1 MRWEKA
7 SPSWRVMADTVIAGL
22 LGTGMAWGQAQW
34 RQGARRAEA
43 VEAAFPIH
51 TGAALPAGAG
61 RTLVDLHVA
70 ERPWGAHRQPQ
81 PQARTTQPTE
91 GDALE
96 QGHSPSHNTSA
107 LLQTGTATSSAQS
120 CPAPRS
126 SSSPNLHEVIFIFTE
141 DHVGPTQK
149 HPRPI
154 RTALSTFQDKLEPIW
169 GRLCDKQRDHKA
181 WAISLAKPV
190 QREGQNPAKKDGRFH
205 PHPLRPPSH
214 GSPLPT
220 CEARLADTVIAIDTV
235 PANSEGAG
243 VAGTIVDVHLTV
255 HTCRRRTRQ
264 G

>member
-7 SPSWRVMADTVIAGL
+7 SPSWRVMADTVLAGL

-51 TGAALPAGAG
+51 TGAALPAGTG

-107 LLQTGTATSSAQS
+107 LLQTGAATSSAQS

-126 SSSPNLHEVIFIFTE
+126 SSSPNLHEGIFIFTE

-149 HPRPI
+149 HPAPSEQPYLRSRINLSQYGDDFVTNRETITRGQSHWPSQCKERGKTRPS
-154 RTALSTFQDKLEPIW
+154 RMGGFTLTLS
-169 GRLCDKQRDHKA
+169 G
-181 WAISLAKPV
+181 
-190 QREGQNPAKKDGRFH
+190 
-205 PHPLRPPSH
+205 
-214 GSPLPT
+214 PLPMAAPCPPVKPGWQT
-220 CEARLADTVIAIDTV
+220 Q
-235 PANSEGAG
+235 S
-243 VAGTIVDVHLTV
+243 
-255 HTCRRRTRQ
+255 
-264 G
+264 